1 MIKITCPACH
11 KPLSIDETR
20 LPMKEV
26 SFPCPSCKAKVS
38 LDRRNLPDGASEI
51 PAAAP
56 PAAPDPL
63 PAAVSH
69 AANEYEHDDYSK
81 RAILVG
87 GDSPAIRQAAKAIG
101 FSIMHFPTAEAARD
115 FFCQE
120 FPPIVFL
127 YPQQLTPPPL
137 AEMSAIMSV
146 SSVDRRRGFFIL
158 VADNLKT
165 FDGNAAF
172 LYTVNLVIASKDLG
186 NIKAIY
192 HDADSYHKRLYAS
205 LNTLTV

>member
-1 MIKITCPACH
+1 MIKISCPTCH
-11 KPLSIDETR
+11 KPLSIDETK

-26 SFPCPSCKAKVS
+26 SFPCPSCKSKVT
-38 LDRRNLPDGASEI
+38 LDRRNLPDGAGEVSPVPHPAVEMPQAPA
-51 PAAAP
+51 PAAF
-56 PAAPDPL
+56 D
-63 PAAVSH
+63 
-69 AANEYEHDDYSK
+69 EEEHHDYSK

-101 FSIMHFPTAEAARD
+101 FSTMHFPTAEPARD
-115 FFCQE
+115 FFSHE

-137 AEMSAIMSV
+137 AEMAPILSV
-146 SSVDRRRGFFIL
+146 STVDRRRGFFVL

-172 LYTVNLVIASKDLG
+172 LYTVNLVIATKDLG

-192 HDADSYHKRLYAS
+192 RDAEMYHTRLYSS
-205 LNTLTV
+205 LHALTV